1 MTIWMFMGLFGG
13 LSIFLFGMLMMND
26 NITAAAGDQL
36 KTLLLKLTKGKI
48 KGYMT
53 GLGITLLNQSSSAT
67 TVLEAAF
74 VGAGLMTFHQSL
86 AVTLGSE
93 LGSTITAQLVAFK
106 VTKYALLFI
115 AAGFFGSLIWKTR
128 RAKSVCMSILGFG
141 LLFLGMDIMSKAL
154 EPLRSYAPFLK
165 MMTTIEQPILGI
177 LFGMVFTMIVQ
188 SSGATSGI
196 TVAMAMNGSM
206 TLGQAIPINL
216 GASVGTCITA
226 VLGSMAL
233 NREAKRTAYIHIIFQ
248 LLGVAM
254 VFIFL
259 MIPMNGT
266 NVWMV
271 FVEWFTRKVIG
282 TTDTARQIATA
293 HTLMPLVN
301 HVFLFPTL
309 GLWVK
314 LMDFFYPP
322 REVEK
327 PFGPDFID
335 DANLDRPDFALEQS
349 AREILRVGDIVK
361 GMLEVTLR
369 VFKKKD
375 GKLADQVSLTDIK
388 ADILRNAIVPHLTSL
403 AQKGLDEKQAHTE
416 ISQVYL
422 VNELE
427 AIGDIIDK
435 NMMPLAKKMIS
446 HKLRFSDEGYREIVE
461 FHNIIMTNFRD
472 VMCAMADNDLELA
485 RKITLTKPEIGKW
498 ESTLRMRH
506 IERLHMGLSE
516 SHATSSVHFDLTD
529 QYKRINGHIV
539 SIAYI
544 LLGEL

>member
-1 MTIWMFMGLFGG
+1 
-13 LSIFLFGMLMMND
+13 
-26 NITAAAGDQL
+26 
-36 KTLLLKLTKGKI
+36 
-48 KGYMT
+48 
-53 GLGITLLNQSSSAT
+53 
-67 TVLEAAF
+67 
-74 VGAGLMTFHQSL
+74 MTFHQSL

-154 EPLRSYAPFLK
+154 EPLRSYEPFLK

-177 LFGMVFTMIVQ
+177 LFGMIFTMIVQ

-206 TLGQAIPINL
+206 SLAQAIPINL

-226 VLGSMAL
+226 VLGSLAL

-248 LLGVAM
+248 LLGVIM

-259 MIPMNGT
+259 MIPFHGSNM
-266 NVWMV
+266 WMV
-271 FVEWFTRKVIG
+271 FVEWFTRKVMG

-309 GLWVK
+309 ALWVK
-314 LMDFFYPP
+314 LMDKFYPP

-335 DANLDRPDFALEQS
+335 DSQLANPPLALEQS
-349 AREILRVGDIVK
+349 RREIMRVGDIVI
-361 GMLEVTLR
+361 GMLETTLR

-388 ADILRNAIVPHLTSL
+388 ADILRNAIVPFLTTVGRQEGLSSEL
-403 AQKGLDEKQAHTE
+403 AAQEV
-416 ISQVYL
+416 SQVYL
-422 VNELE
+422 INELE

-435 NMMPLAKKMIS
+435 NMMPLAKKMVS

-461 FHNIIMTNFRD
+461 FHDIIMANFRD
-472 VMCAMADNDLELA
+472 ALRAMAMNDQELA
-485 RKITLTKPEIGKW
+485 RRITLTKPEIGKH
-498 ESTLRMRH
+498 ESNLRMRH
-506 IERLHMGLSE
+506 IERLHKGLSE
-516 SHATSSVHFDLTD
+516 AHSTSSVHFDLID

-544 LLGEL
+544 LIGEL